1 MNLRAIFRGVVM
13 GTLMTQAGAGL
24 AAPVLSDAG
33 KAELARYSGDAVGRG
48 AMPGVVTL
56 VLNRDGILYEN
67 ASGKLDVAR
76 KSELYMDAIFRIA
89 SMTKPITTTA
99 VMMLVDEGK
108 VKLDDPVA
116 KYLPAFENRPVIDK
130 FNKGDASYSTRPA
143 KRPITIRH
151 LLSHTSGL
159 GYAFSDPTVLQ
170 IVNATMKAE
179 PDLPLLQDPGDKW
192 TYSAATRVAGFVVE
206 KVSGQPLDVFLRTR
220 IFEPLKMLDTAHVV
234 PASKVARVITVHSRK
249 SGQGGTLSE
258 APNEPVQES
267 VVRGDGG
274 LYSTARDYSRFLR
287 MLLNGGTLDGAKI
300 LSPQS
305 VALMGQNQIGDI
317 FVQTQ
322 PDALPERT
330 KPFPIGAGKDKFG
343 LGFQIQAADPQY
355 AKYRSPGSLSWA
367 GINNTHFWI
376 DPKRQVAA
384 IVLMQVLPFYDDD
397 AIKVLRDIEEIV
409 YRNLK

>member
-1 MNLRAIFRGVVM
+1 MKLSNIVQGVIM
-13 GTLMTQAGAGL
+13 GLLMTQAGANH
-24 AAPVLSDAG
+24 AAPVLTEAG
-33 KAELARYSGDAVGRG
+33 KSELARYSNDAVSRG
-48 AMPGVVTL
+48 AVPGVVTL
-56 VLNRDGILYEN
+56 VLNRNGAIYEN
-67 ASGKLDVAR
+67 ASGKQDVGR
-76 KSELYMDAIFRIA
+76 KTELYMDALFRIA
-89 SMTKPITTTA
+89 SMTKPVTTVA
-99 VMMLVDEGK
+99 MMMLIEEGK

-143 KRPITIRH
+143 KRAITIRH

-220 IFEPLKMLDTAHVV
+220 IFEPLKMPDTAHVV
-234 PASKVARVITVHSRK
+234 PAGKVSRVITVHSRK
-249 SGQGGTLSE
+249 SGKLVE

-287 MLLNGGTLDGAKI
+287 MLLNGGTLEGVKI
-300 LSPQS
+300 LSAKS

-317 FVQTQ
+317 FIETQ

-343 LGFQIQAADPQY
+343 LGFQIQSADPQY